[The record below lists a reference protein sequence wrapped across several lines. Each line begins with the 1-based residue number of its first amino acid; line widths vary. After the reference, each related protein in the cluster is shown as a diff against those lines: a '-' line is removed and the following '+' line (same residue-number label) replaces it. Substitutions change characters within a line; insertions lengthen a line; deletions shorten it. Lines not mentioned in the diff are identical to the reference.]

1 MGAPLTEFVIETVI
15 RDGIGFL
22 RANPAVLD
30 DIFSKFTATWFNTQ
44 YGVNHINKL
53 KQFILQNQ
61 VKIVHSFAQVPT
73 SVPCISIQITKSYED
88 PGDQQFSNDYE
99 EVDTEIDPIVKVA
112 NVIPVS
118 FDVAT
123 GKLVIDNSVDL
134 GPVFPG
140 MIFVDADGAEFEIQ
154 SGNSNLA
161 GNKFISLPRT
171 GNVPNTSQPGEIISS
186 IRVQRISR
194 RMIRLKESI
203 SLGVHAK
210 KDVHTVKY
218 LYYLLT
224 YILKSRMDSLI
235 QRGIHLDFG
244 VGAVFDRADEF
255 QGDNVFSRFME
266 VNCITE
272 YDWNQEQVNLIDNFD
287 LTIKSTPDGVSP
299 DQTTQTSPKEE

>member
-22 RANPAVLD
+22 RANPTVLD

-44 YGVNHINKL
+44 YGQNHIEKL
-53 KQFILQNQ
+53 KTYILQNQ

-88 PGDQQFSNDYE
+88 PNEQQFSNEYE
-99 EVDTEIDPIVKVA
+99 EVDTPIDPIVRVA

-123 GKLVIDNSVDL
+123 GKLVIDNSVNLD
-134 GPVFPG
+134 PVFPG
-140 MIFVDADGAEFEIQ
+140 MVFIDADGAEFEIQ

-171 GNVPNTSQPGEIISS
+171 GNVPNTSEPGQIVSS
-186 IRVQRISR
+186 IRVQRVAR
-194 RMIRLKESI
+194 RMIRLRETI
-203 SLGVHAK
+203 SLGVHGK
-210 KDVHTVKY
+210 KDVHIVKY

-224 YILKSRMDSLI
+224 YILKSRMDSMI
-235 QRGIHLDFG
+235 ERGIHLDFG
-244 VGAVFDRADEF
+244 NGALFDRVDQFE
-255 QGDNVFSRFME
+255 GDNVFSRFMD

-272 YDWNQEQVNLIDNFD
+272 FDWNQEQVNLVDNFD
-287 LTIKSTPDGVSP
+287 LTIRSSPDGVSP
-299 DQTTQTSPKEE
+299 NQTTVTSPKDE

>member
-1 MGAPLTEFVIETVI
+1 MGCPLTEFVIETVI
-15 RDGIGFL
+15 RDGLGFL

-30 DIFSKFTATWFNTQ
+30 DIFSKFTATWFNNQ
-44 YGVNHINKL
+44 YGVNHITKL
-53 KQFILQNQ
+53 KTFIQQNQ

-73 SVPCISIQITKSYED
+73 SAPCISIQIVKSFED
-88 PGDQQFSNDYE
+88 PNDQQFSNDYE
-99 EVDTEIDPIVKVA
+99 EVDIPIDPIVRVD
-112 NVIPVS
+112 NVQPVS

-123 GKLVIDNSVDL
+123 GKLVVDPGTDL

-171 GNVPNTSQPGEIISS
+171 GNQPNLVGTGQIISS
-186 IRVQRISR
+186 IRVQRIAR
-194 RMIRLKESI
+194 RMIRLKETI

-210 KDVHTVKY
+210 NDVHIAKY

-244 VGAVFDRADEF
+244 NGQVFDRNDQYEGTNF
-255 QGDNVFSRFME
+255 FSRFMD
-266 VNCITE
+266 VNCMTE
-272 YDWNQEQVNLIDNFD
+272 YDWNQEEVNLIDNFD
-287 LTIKSTPDGVSP
+287 LTVRSTPDGVSP
-299 DQTTQTSPKEE
+299 DQTTVTSPKDE